1 MFRRKF
7 LTAALVAAVAALA
20 APMTSQ
26 AAFYIGVRVGGVG
39 GSTTILNDA
48 TFDAVNDGN
57 IETPTLQAGGSLAGK
72 YNFGG
77 YFIGISATSNAGIN
91 PNQALLT
98 TNTKVVVSNIS
109 AGNQTLELFVL
120 EDNFSV
126 PGTPPILSTL
136 TNDLTVNNFFVGADA
151 MGAGQLGESVSVIAS
166 AGIDAQPV
174 GSANPFNPGTI
185 QGITASSSISAPV
198 LGNETST
205 SFLRTTSPYYVQT
218 HLIFNLNQG
227 NSVQIQDDTKV
238 TAPAPAGL
246 VLVATAV
253 PFFGLIRRRMKATP
267 TA

>member
-48 TFDAVNDGN
+48 TLDLANDGV
-57 IETPTLQAGGSLAGK
+57 IETPLLSPGGTLTGR

-77 YFIGISATSNAGIN
+77 YYIGVSATSNANTN
-91 PNQALLT
+91 PDQALLT
-98 TNTKVVVSNIS
+98 TNTRVVVSNVG

-120 EDNFSV
+120 EDSFTV

-136 TNDLTVNNFFVGADA
+136 TNDLTVNNFFIGATKN
-151 MGAGQLGESVSVIAS
+151 GAGQPGESVSVIAT

-174 GSANPFNPGTI
+174 GSADPFNPGTI
-185 QGITASSSISAPV
+185 QGITANSSISIPV
-198 LGNETST
+198 NGNETST
-205 SFLRTTSPYYVQT
+205 SFLRTTTPYYLLT
-218 HLIFNLNQG
+218 HLVFNLNQG
-227 NSVQIQDDTKV
+227 NSVQIQNDTSV

-253 PFFGLIRRRMKATP
+253 PFFGVLRRRMKTAP